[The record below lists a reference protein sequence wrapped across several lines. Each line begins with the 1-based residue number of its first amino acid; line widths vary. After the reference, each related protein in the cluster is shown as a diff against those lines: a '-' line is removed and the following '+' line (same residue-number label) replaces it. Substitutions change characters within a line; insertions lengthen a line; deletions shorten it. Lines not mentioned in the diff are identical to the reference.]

1 MKIVIDISRK
11 KKEKPQK
18 AQARKSGTITRQPV
32 ERGVM
37 KMDSLLQAVT
47 NALDRENS
55 DRIDLL
61 SIYRNAWKD
70 PQVIAER
77 EKADAFIIAEPFEVI
92 ENGSVSEEK
101 VELFRRPWFIDF
113 LTLSMHVEFWGY
125 TIIEFGL
132 QDESGEFIDVKVFP
146 REHVKPFKKII
157 VVNPQDSEGLS
168 YEGNETGFFLIA
180 LGDPEELGKL
190 ETIAKEVIWKSFS
203 RSDWSEFNERY
214 GKPFLEYET
223 DVDND
228 SELDKKAEAVQNAG
242 SNMWFIHNSEEKLT
256 PHQVSTLSAGAN
268 FEKSAR
274 FCDEQISKLMNG
286 QTGTT
291 DEKSYVGSAEVHE
304 RVLSSFNKA
313 RLLRVQNIINY
324 RLIPFL
330 TEHGYPVADC
340 HIEYPILRDQENIQK
355 APQAPQEPA
364 NTGKKTKKKKTEKLP
379 SWVLTMQ
386 E

>member
-1 MKIVIDISRK
+1 MKIILSISRK
-11 KKEKPQK
+11 NKPEEQKKS
-18 AQARKSGTITRQPV
+18 RKSGTITRQPV
-32 ERGVM
+32 DKGVM
-37 KMDSLLQAVT
+37 KMDALLLAVD
-47 NALDRENS
+47 NAIDRENS

-77 EKADAFIIAEPFEVI
+77 EKADAFIVAEPFEVI
-92 ENGSVSEEK
+92 EKGSVSKEK
-101 VELFRRPWFIDF
+101 TELFRRPWFVDF
-113 LTLSMHVEFWGY
+113 LTYSMHVEFWGY
-125 TIIEFGL
+125 TLLEFGP
-132 QDESGEFIDVKVFP
+132 QDDKGEFIDVKVFP
-146 REHVKPFKKII
+146 REHVKPFKKLI
-157 VVNPQDSEGLS
+157 VVNPQDSEGVS
-168 YEGNETGFFLIA
+168 YENNETEFFLIS
-180 LGDPEELGKL
+180 LGDPEDLGKL

-223 DVDND
+223 DTDND
-228 SELDKKAEAVQNAG
+228 TELDKKAEAVQNAG
-242 SNMWFIHNSEEKLT
+242 SNRWMIHGTEEKVT
-256 PHQVSTLSAGAN
+256 VHQVSTVSAGKN
-268 FEKSAR
+268 FENSAR

-286 QTGTT
+286 QTGTSN
-291 DEKSYVGSAEVHE
+291 EKSYVGAAEVHE

-340 HIEYPILRDQENIQK
+340 HIEYPILRDQENTK
-355 APQAPQEPA
+355 KVPQAPQEPA